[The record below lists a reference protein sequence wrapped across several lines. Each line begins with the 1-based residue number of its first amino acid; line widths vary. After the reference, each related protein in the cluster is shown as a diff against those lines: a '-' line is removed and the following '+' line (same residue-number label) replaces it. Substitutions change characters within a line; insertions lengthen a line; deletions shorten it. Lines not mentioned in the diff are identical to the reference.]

1 MRTNEDDDIDE
12 GAQAGHRGTPFAR
25 RLVQHTMAEAIEAK
39 LCKLVLEKPL
49 ALVIEAPSESWV
61 APILD
66 AIRDRIFQQISDKS
80 GLSDPYVFRSDTT
93 SRTAGRRS
101 SFLEDMTKTVVGEIA
116 LGKSVIGVA
125 ADPERQL
132 PAILVRNPDYWIVV
146 PKPTVADVARIL
158 SEVYAELVTPDKIGV
173 PDVLDLAALAFA
185 VRPGASLAETINR
198 LKSTTAAPPPQ
209 TSDGVPELAELAGY
223 GAAKSW
229 GMALARDIKRLRRGD
244 PGISLKD
251 LPKGILL
258 EGPPGVGKSI
268 YAMALAK
275 TTQLPLETTSV
286 SRWLSAGEGH
296 LDDALKAARSAVE
309 AARAHCPGLLMI
321 DEIDS
326 IVDRD
331 SQDGRY
337 AAWWINFVNGV
348 LDLIDGTLRYPG
360 LITIGACNNASRVDP
375 ALRRAGRLDKV
386 VRIQLPNKADRE
398 VIFRCYLGRDLA
410 SDDLEPFAQMT
421 EGMSGAD
428 IVRIITEARQIAR
441 DASRELRAADL
452 AAAIAPPI
460 EMDKEL
466 LWQTALHE
474 AGHAVVATVL
484 GLKVGAVQVAV
495 SGGSIGA
502 TNFARRRRPMTFG
515 DVEDYVTATL
525 AGRGADIVI
534 CGAPDAGSG
543 GAEASDLAVATSL
556 LAGAHGSLG
565 LGEKLTY
572 LGPTDRVAATLATDA
587 QLRHEVE
594 ADLARLQSRA
604 KDLVRQHQ
612 APIEAVARL
621 LVEHRF
627 VRGEDVARLCRDG
640 REAEATK
647 IDARRPS

>member
-1 MRTNEDDDIDE
+1 MRMSGNDDFDE
-12 GAQAGHRGTPFAR
+12 HAPIGHPGPPFAR
-25 RLVQHTMAEAIEAK
+25 RLVKHAMDEATETK
-39 LCKLVLEKPL
+39 LFELVLKKPL

-61 APILD
+61 APVLD
-66 AIRDRIFQQISDKS
+66 AMRDLIVRHLSDKS
-80 GLSDPYVFRSDTT
+80 GLSDPYLFRSDATF
-93 SRTAGRRS
+93 RTAGRRS
-101 SFLEDMTKTVVGEIA
+101 SFLEDITKNIVGEIA

-132 PAILVRNPDYWIVV
+132 PAMLVRNPDHWIVV
-146 PKPTVADVARIL
+146 PKPTAADVARIL
-158 SEVYAELVTPDKIGV
+158 GDLYGEHVAPDSIGA

-185 VRPGASLAETINR
+185 VRPGASLAESIQR
-198 LKSTTAAPPPQ
+198 LKLTTAAPPSQ
-209 TSDGVPELAELAGY
+209 SSDGVPELAELAGY

-229 GMALARDIKRLRRGD
+229 GMALARDIKRLRLGD

-268 YAMALAK
+268 FAMALAK

-286 SRWLSAGEGH
+286 SRWLSAGDGH
-296 LDDALKAARSAVE
+296 LDDALKAARSAIE
-309 AARAHCPGLLMI
+309 AARAHRPGLLMI

-331 SQDGRY
+331 SQEGRY

-386 VRIQLPNKADRE
+386 VRIHLPNKADRE

-460 EMDKEL
+460 DMEKEL

-495 SGGSIGA
+495 SGESIGT

-525 AGRGADIVI
+525 AGRAADVVI

-565 LGEKLTY
+565 LGENLTY
-572 LGPTDRVAATLATDA
+572 LGAADRVAATLASDA
-587 QLRHEVE
+587 QLRLDVE
-594 ADLARLQSRA
+594 ADLARLQARA
-604 KDLVRQHQ
+604 KDHVRYHRST
-612 APIEAVARL
+612 IEAVARL

-627 VRGEDVARLCRDG
+627 VRGEDVARLCRGG
-640 REAEATK
+640 READVKT
-647 IDARRPS
+647 IDAQRPA